1 MKMKKVVKM
10 HKNIFYNIVK
20 HTKSTSEIFVRLT
33 KIAYYTTMLLKK
45 PVTISCGGRGYDI

>member
-45 PVTISCGGRGYDI
+45 PVTISCGERGYDI